1 MRAGDSQP
9 LTAFL
14 APRYWPLFLG
24 FGVLRL
30 LVLLPFRVLV
40 WLSQALGGLIM
51 LMLPSRRHIVDVNLG
66 LCFPDMDDRARRRLR
81 RAHFASLAMSIFD
94 FGLAAWA
101 SDRRLA
107 RLVKIEGID
116 NVLKPWRE
124 GRGII
129 VLSGHFP
136 ATEVTG
142 RVVAKQIDNMAAVYR
157 PGKNALVN
165 EFLYRAR
172 VKAVPTQ
179 LGKRD
184 MRQFYRLLKQGGVPV
199 WYASDQAFYGKGA
212 TLVPFF
218 GIPAMT
224 NTALTQ
230 IAKVG
235 DTVVVPF
242 LTGRLSGAQGYF
254 AKLLPPLGNFPTD
267 DPAADAL
274 RVHHMLED
282 HIREFPE
289 QYYWV
294 HRRFKH
300 RPTEYGDPY
309 AKDS

>member
-1 MRAGDSQP
+1 MSAGDSKP
-9 LTAFL
+9 LTSFL
-14 APRYWPLFLG
+14 APRYWPLFLAIG
-24 FGVLRL
+24 LLRL
-30 LVLLPFRVLV
+30 VVLLPYFVLV
-40 WLSQALGGLIM
+40 WLSWVIGGLMM
-51 LMLPSRRHIVDVNLG
+51 LVLPSRRRIVDVNLR
-66 LCFPDMDDRARRRLR
+66 LCFPDMDGKARRRIR

-101 SDRRLA
+101 SDERLA
-107 RLVKIEGID
+107 RLVKIEGLE
-116 NVLKPWRE
+116 NALKPWRE

-136 ATEVTG
+136 AIEITG

-157 PGKNALVN
+157 PGKNELVN

-184 MRQFYRLLKQGGVPV
+184 MRQFFRLLKQGGVPI
-199 WYASDQAFYGKGA
+199 WYASDQAFFGKGA

-218 GIPAMT
+218 GVPAMT

-242 LTGRLSGAQGYF
+242 LTGRRPGTQGYF
-254 AKLLPPLGNFPTD
+254 ARLLPPLEDFPTD

-274 RVHHMLED
+274 RVHHILED

-289 QYYWV
+289 QYYWI

-300 RPTEYGDPY
+300 RPPEYGDPY
-309 AKDS
+309 ANDS